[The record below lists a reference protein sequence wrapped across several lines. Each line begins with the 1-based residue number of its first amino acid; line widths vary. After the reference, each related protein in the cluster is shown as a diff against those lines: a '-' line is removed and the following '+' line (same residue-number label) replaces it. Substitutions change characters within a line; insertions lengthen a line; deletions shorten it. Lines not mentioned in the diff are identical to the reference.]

1 LSDPERQAIQKKKE
15 AADAK
20 LKGNDAYKKRDFP
33 KALEFYNQAIE
44 LDPEELTYYTN
55 KAAVFF
61 EQKNYDGCIEVC
73 DDAIALTKGK
83 PYDYVKLSK
92 AMARK
97 ANAQA
102 KQEKLEESIQTY
114 KDALLENND
123 ANIKD
128 AMKRVEKLYKE
139 Q

>member
-1 LSDPERQAIQKKKE
+1 MQKKKE

-20 LKGNDAYKKRDFP
+20 LKGNDFYKKRDFP

-44 LDPEELTYYTN
+44 FDPEELTYYTN

-61 EQKNYDGCIEVC
+61 EQKNYDSCIETC
-73 DDAIALTKGK
+73 DEAITLTKGK
-83 PYDYVKLSK
+83 PYDYTKMSK

-102 KQEKLEESIQTY
+102 KQGKL
-114 KDALLENND
+114 
-123 ANIKD
+123 
-128 AMKRVEKLYKE
+128 
-139 Q
+139 